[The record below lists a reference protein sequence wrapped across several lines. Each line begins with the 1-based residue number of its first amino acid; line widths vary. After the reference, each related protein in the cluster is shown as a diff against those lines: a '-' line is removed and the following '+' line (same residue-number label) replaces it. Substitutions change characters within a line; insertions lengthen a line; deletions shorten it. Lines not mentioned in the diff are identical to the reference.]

1 MIPVRLFMASVIIA
15 AIGVALTAMFQLM
28 IPAHPHERD
37 LLIAASLVS
46 FYGVACMGSLSVSVV
61 HSYRV
66 HGSLKPALRRIAWVL
81 VVGAIWSALTNRAND
96 TKERWP

>member
-1 MIPVRLFMASVIIA
+1 MIPGRLFLASVVIA

-28 IPAHPHERD
+28 IPAYPHKRD
-37 LLIAASLVS
+37 LLITASLVS

-66 HGSLKPALRRIAWVL
+66 HGSLRPALRTIVWVL
-81 VVGAIWSALTNRAND
+81 VVGAIFSALTNRSD
-96 TKERWP
+96 EQ